1 MTKFWMICW
10 SYKYNWCLCRFIG
23 KLYILLLT
31 FLMNLSEI
39 CITLHGLSWSRIKWL
54 WNPAMYHSVR
64 LTTFLWFLYQ
74 LFSKIDETGV
84 SCCSVMKQVSVVVPR
99 CNRCQLLFP
108 CKNGFNIGSAWSFGV
123 FIPRHNDQWPP
134 TLKDFYTRTYPL
146 HFLTFL
152 ILEKEPVF
160 PVFNVKC
167 QTREQL
173 LPYL

>member
-39 CITLHGLSWSRIKWL
+39 CITLHEFSWSRIKWL

-84 SCCSVMKQVSVVVPR
+84 SCCSPVRMVSTFSTVKVSFLCVFLAFDSV
-99 CNRCQLLFP
+99 LL
-108 CKNGFNIGSAWSFGV
+108 GHSV
-123 FIPRHNDQWPP
+123 FSSPATTTNDLRLWRISIPD
-134 TLKDFYTRTYPL
+134 
-146 HFLTFL
+146 L
-152 ILEKEPVF
+152 IHYIF
-160 PVFNVKC
+160 
-167 QTREQL
+167 
-173 LPYL
+173 